1 MKTTYQITLA
11 NGESHDLVLT
21 ASEPSYRAQEF
32 AKQWA
37 KMRFSEVSTVIMVEV
52 K

>member
-11 NGESHDLVLT
+11 NGESYDLVLT